1 MNDVLPKPF
10 TKEGML
16 KALVKNL
23 PLFLKDAQ
31 PPSQSQYQSQP
42 QLPHP
47 GAAFSTP
54 NPRQAPLGLN
64 MGQMSAPQ
72 SIKDET
78 SPGKSPASSWHSPN
92 QIPGQSPIGNGPVG
106 FMQQQPMRDHHYGA
120 MTSTHPPSQTGF
132 PPPPNTPLGPPRGP
146 PHKRVMSE
154 MTAGP
159 EEHPDSRRRL
169 YAQNP
174 SSYHQ

>member
-1 MNDVLPKPF
+1 
-10 TKEGML
+10 ML

-54 NPRQAPLGLN
+54 NPRQAPLGLS

-78 SPGKSPASSWHSPN
+78 SPGKSPATASSWHSPN
-92 QIPGQSPIGNGPVG
+92 QIPGQSPIANGPVG

-159 EEHPDSRRRL
+159 DEHPDSRRRL